1 MFIIEVLR
9 GSIGFL
15 DSDFCWYKLE
25 VEIFSFLGII
35 YDLFILLYVMKLNY
49 K

>member
-9 GSIGFL
+9 GSISCL
-15 DSDFCWYKLE
+15 ESDFCWYKLE
-25 VEIFSFLGII
+25 VEIMSFLDII